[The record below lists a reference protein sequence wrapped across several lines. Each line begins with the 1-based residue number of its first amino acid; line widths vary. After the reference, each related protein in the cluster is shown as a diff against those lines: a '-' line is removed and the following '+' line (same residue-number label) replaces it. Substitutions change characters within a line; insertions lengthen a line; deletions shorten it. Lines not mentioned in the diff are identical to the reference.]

1 MSAKQK
7 ILHGR
12 GPSNLNL
19 GILVAPLM
27 FAGLPNHSS
36 LLTMHALIEKIFRKK
51 KFVDTFLFFMC

>member
-19 GILVAPLM
+19 GILFTPLM
-27 FAGLPNHSS
+27 FAGLPNHSPV
-36 LLTMHALIEKIFRKK
+36 LTMLKVSYGIRHYGQNYF
-51 KFVDTFLFFMC
+51 